1 VTARYC
7 ARRDQENLET
17 VVRQVVGDLPLT
29 PSMFTQHVLVAA
41 LSPNISPES
50 PHHTICPFHDFLCFS
65 FFYVFSIDLAEDD
78 YVGVPAASVVDF
90 GVVSM
95 EEAPVRFRGG
105 SNR

>member
-1 VTARYC
+1 
-7 ARRDQENLET
+7 
-17 VVRQVVGDLPLT
+17 
-29 PSMFTQHVLVAA
+29 MFTQHDLVAA
-41 LSPNISPES
+41 LSPNISTGVS
-50 PHHTICPFHDFLCFS
+50 PSHYICPFHDFLCFS